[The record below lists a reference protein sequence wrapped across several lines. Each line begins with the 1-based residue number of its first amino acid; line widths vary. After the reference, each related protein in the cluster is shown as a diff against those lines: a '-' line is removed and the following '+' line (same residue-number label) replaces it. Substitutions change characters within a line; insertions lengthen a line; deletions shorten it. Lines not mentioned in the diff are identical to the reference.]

1 MRAYSRDN
9 GKTYPG
15 KETIQRRPTAQAR
28 ILDGGLVS
36 YWHHGL
42 WRVVGCRHDVCRAR
56 EDGDA
61 LQLDALALGLGLC
74 VQVVVALDAVEELLP
89 ALGVPDVLN
98 TDVDPLLDV
107 AVADDLVD
115 NDADGT
121 WGDVVDDTGPASTH
135 KMRCSSPPARQT
147 YRNHGRTRG
156 STCGACP
163 SAGPHSP

>member
-1 MRAYSRDN
+1 MVVSYRTGTMVCGALSAVDTTCAVRGRAGMRFSWTRSGVN
-9 GKTYPG
+9 KSISGHI
-15 KETIQRRPTAQAR
+15 E
-28 ILDGGLVS
+28 DGG
-36 YWHHGL
+36 
-42 WRVVGCRHDVCRAR
+42 VGVRT
-56 EDGDA
+56 
-61 LQLDALALGLGLC
+61 ALGLGLC